1 MTKRGK
7 NVLFVSML
15 LTLTIALGGC
25 AGDKEAKDSNEI
37 AQTQTGALE
46 SAGTENAGTQS
57 TKPETDSVADSH
69 ITIGIPQDLD
79 SLVPSLSQGAG
90 TQEILFNIYE
100 GLIKPDSDGNLIPA
114 VASDYTMSEDGLTYT
129 FTLRD
134 GIKFH
139 NGNPVTVADVKYSI
153 DTCAGLNGGE
163 PVISAFSNIESV
175 ETPDEQTIIITLKE
189 SSSSFLAIL
198 ATVEAAI
205 VPADVDDLQTNP
217 VGTGPYKFVSRSLQE
232 NVILERFDE
241 YWGEPAHIQDI
252 TLKVLADADSI
263 VMNLEGGAVDMVA
276 RVSTTQAA
284 ELSDNFEVLEG
295 TMNLVQ
301 AVYLNNAV
309 APFDN
314 ELVRQALCYATNKQ
328 EILDFVSDGKGT
340 PVGSSMF
347 PAFGKYYIEE
357 LNDTYTTDIDKAK
370 ELLAQAGYA
379 DGFSFT
385 MKVPSNYQQH
395 VDTAQVVAEQLKQI
409 GVTANIEL
417 IEWETWLSDVYQGRD
432 FEATLVGV
440 DASTLTAGAM
450 LSRFRSDAHNNF
462 INYKNADYD
471 AAYANALAAEA
482 VSDDGK
488 ATEYYKECET
498 ILADTA
504 ANVYIQ
510 DMCELV
516 AIRKGY
522 AGYEFYPLYIQDFSK
537 IYITE

>member
-25 AGDKEAKDSNEI
+25 AGDKEAKGSDEI
-37 AQTQTGALE
+37 AQTQTAVQ
-46 SAGTENAGTQS
+46 TENTEKTVPQ
-57 TKPETDSVADSH
+57 TDAVAESH
-69 ITIGIPQDLD
+69 ITIGVPQDLD

-134 GIKFH
+134 GIQFH

-153 DTCAGLNGGE
+153 DTCAGLNGGD

-205 VPADVDDLQTNP
+205 VPADVSDLQTNP

-232 NVILERFDE
+232 NVMLERFDE
-241 YWGEPAHIQDI
+241 YWGEPANIKDI

-263 VMNLEGGAVDMVA
+263 VMNLEGGAVDLVA
-276 RVSTTQAA
+276 RVSTAQAA
-284 ELSDNFEVLEG
+284 ELGDSFEVLEG

-301 AVYLNNAV
+301 AMYLNHNV

-314 ELVRQALCYATNKQ
+314 EQVRQALCYAINKQ
-328 EILDFVSDGKGT
+328 EILDFVSDGKGM

-357 LNDTYTTDIDKAK
+357 LNDTYTTDIEKAK

-395 VDTAQVVAEQLKQI
+395 IDTAQVVAEQLKQI

-450 LSRFRSDAHNNF
+450 LSRFRSEAHNNF
-462 INYKNADYD
+462 INYNNADYD

-482 VSDDGK
+482 VSDDAK

-516 AIRKGY
+516 AVRKGY

-537 IYITE
+537 LYITE